1 MTVYAAMNI
10 ANARR
15 VLDHGLAI
23 GTQVM
28 TLEGAFPVEY
38 LSPGDRVITRT
49 GARKLLAI
57 EMTLVQNARV
67 VRISQGVLGV
77 GRPTDVITV
86 TPDQP
91 ILIRDWRAKALT
103 GDATALIPASRLV
116 DGEYIR
122 AEIIAELRLFTL
134 RFDEDVVIYAGDLE
148 LACTSAPVAA

>member
-1 MTVYAAMNI
+1 MTVYAAMKI

-67 VRISQGVLGV
+67 VRISQDVLGV
-77 GRPTDVITV
+77 GRPADVITV

-103 GDATALIPASRLV
+103 GDATALIAASRLV

-122 AEIIAELRLFTL
+122 AEVAPELRLFTL